1 MILKMVCKRFG
12 MFCKGFTFDYFTN
25 ALGWFAQLL
34 ELPSGIEQLV
44 EAQIQCALGHG
55 ESSKVAQR
63 THQRDQV
70 HR

>member
-1 MILKMVCKRFG
+1 MECFAKVLHSIILQ
-12 MFCKGFTFDYFTN
+12 TFWDGLLSF
-25 ALGWFAQLL
+25 L

>member
-12 MFCKGFTFDYFTN
+12 MFCKGFTLDYFAN
-25 ALGWFAQLL
+25 ASGCFAKLL
-34 ELPSGIEQLV
+34 ELPSGIEKIV
-44 EAQIQCALGHG
+44 EAQIHCAVGHG

-63 THQRDQV
+63 IHQRDQV

>member
-1 MILKMVCKRFG
+1 MILKMFCKRFG
-12 MFCKGFTFDYFTN
+12 MFCKGFALDYIAN
-25 ALGWFAQLL
+25 ALGCFAKLL
-34 ELPSGIEQLV
+34 ELPSGIEKIV